1 MSGTMIQT
9 FVSVELILYLYG
21 QHKGPMWPN
30 HGLDFTPKLSLVK
43 GVTFLESIAWKQVK
57 GVTFLDSIAWK
68 QVKGVTFLDS
78 IAWKQE
84 LDILPIVRLVMPIDA
99 TSDTGHICYTYYHFW
114 ISPN

>member
-68 QVKGVTFLDS
+68 Q
-78 IAWKQE
+78 E